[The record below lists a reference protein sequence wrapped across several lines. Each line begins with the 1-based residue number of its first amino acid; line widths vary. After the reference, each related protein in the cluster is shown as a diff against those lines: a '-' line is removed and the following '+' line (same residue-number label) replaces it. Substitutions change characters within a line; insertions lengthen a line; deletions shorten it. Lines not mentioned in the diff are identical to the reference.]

1 MVGGKHHQRLLREA
15 ALFEVLREPINL
27 VIDHAQRT
35 EIIGN
40 IATPL
45 FLGVRE
51 VILLQPILPA
61 GARSH
66 VLQSL
71 RSGAARGQDL
81 RRKHIQYG

>member
-1 MVGGKHHQRLLREA
+1 MVGGKHHQRLLHEA

-45 FLGVRE
+45 FLV
-51 VILLQPILPA
+51 
-61 GARSH
+61 
-66 VLQSL
+66 
-71 RSGAARGQDL
+71 SG
-81 RRKHIQYG
+81 K